1 MLTIGIDQRRARLMR
16 RHHLAGDAYASSVVE
31 ATAGVLGLH
40 ASDPASVYLSAL
52 ARCPA
57 AKLDD
62 VSAALYDD
70 RSLVKML
77 AMRRTMFVVPIDLAP
92 VVHSAASL
100 EIAARLRK
108 QLVKQ
113 LSTLPTDPPIEGDV
127 AAWLADV
134 ERGTA
139 QALVRLGGEAPASSL
154 AEAEPR
160 LRTAILPTTDK
171 KWDVKRNIT
180 TQVVNLMSAEGRL
193 VRDRIRGSWVSRQH
207 RWATAERWWPDGI
220 PQIPEAEARVALVRR
235 WLEVF
240 GPATVADIQWWTGWT
255 AGATKKAL
263 AGTDTVAVDLD
274 GVEGIVL
281 ADDVAPVADVAPTAA
296 LLPALDPTPMGWQRR
311 DWYLGPYREAL
322 FDRNGNIG
330 PTIWWDG
337 RIVGGWAIRPDGGIR
352 WRLLEDVGV
361 EADATVAQAAAY
373 LAPRLDGTVVVP
385 AFRTPLERELIA

>member
-1 MLTIGIDQRRARLMR
+1 MLTIGVVQRRARLMR
-16 RHHLAGDAYASSVVE
+16 RHHLAAGAYASSVAE
-31 ATAGVLGLH
+31 ATAGVLALH

-52 ARCPA
+52 ARCMG

-62 VSAALYDD
+62 VTSALYDD

-77 AMRRTMFVVPIDLAP
+77 AMRRTMFVIPVDLAP
-92 VVHSAASL
+92 VVHNAASL
-100 EIAARLRK
+100 EVAARLRK

-139 QALVRLGGEAPASSL
+139 QALVRLGGEAPANSL
-154 AEAEPR
+154 AQAEPR
-160 LRTAILPTTDK
+160 LRTAVLPTTDK

-193 VRDRIRGSWVSRQH
+193 VRDRVRGSWISRQH
-207 RWATAERWWPDGI
+207 RWAAAEKWWPDGL

-240 GPATVADIQWWTGWT
+240 GPATIADVQWWTGWT
-255 AGATKKAL
+255 AGATTKAL
-263 AGTDTVAVDLD
+263 AGVDTVVVDLD

-281 ADDVAPVADVAPTAA
+281 ADDTHPEGEVTPTAA
-296 LLPALDPTPMGWQRR
+296 LLPALDPTPMGWQQRE
-311 DWYLGPYREAL
+311 WYLGPHRAAL

-337 RIVGGWAIRPDGGIR
+337 RIVGGWAVRPDGDIG

-361 EADATVAQAAAY
+361 EGQVAVSQAAAD

-385 AFRTPLERELIA
+385 AFRTPLEKELSA